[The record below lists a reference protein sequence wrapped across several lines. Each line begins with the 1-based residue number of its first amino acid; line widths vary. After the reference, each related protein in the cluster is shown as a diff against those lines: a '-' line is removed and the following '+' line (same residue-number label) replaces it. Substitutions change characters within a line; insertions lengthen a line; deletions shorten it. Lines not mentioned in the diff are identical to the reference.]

1 MKASFLACIAMLGFV
16 FEKGLAQ
23 SDRVA
28 QEDQSKPD
36 VFLFDSAVSDSVRGM
51 NERLREFLLNE
62 RGAPRERVESTGL
75 VIGGSKF
82 FIRIWPEP
90 VQPIP
95 QSNLNRMDEQL
106 RGWRQRKKNP

>member
-1 MKASFLACIAMLGFV
+1 MKASFLACIAMLVCV

-23 SDRVA
+23 SDRIV

-36 VFLFDSAVSDSVRGM
+36 VFLFDSAVPDSVRGM

-90 VQPIP
+90 VQSIP
-95 QSNLNRMDEQL
+95 QPNLNRMDEQL
-106 RGWRQRKKNP
+106 RGWWQRKKDP